1 MAPTKTHSVTI
12 TFAGNDLHPPVFV
25 AGSFT
30 NPPWRPEVM
39 EAVLPEHRQKDYGQ
53 QHVYSK
59 TFGVPEGR
67 WEYKFRLGQGSWW
80 VCDEKEETV
89 QDKHG
94 NVNNL
99 LIVGAE
105 RGTGPAE
112 PRTPSPQKKHATP
125 MTAIDK
131 VHEDEFQDDE
141 KYEDSPLMSHEK
153 PSLMTA
159 GGLEVDP
166 GYHGRRT
173 SLGATI
179 NRVHTFIPPEPT
191 HEDLKDPELEEF
203 PGNKSGILHR
213 MYTLRQELPIDD
225 SSHLDNNNGTDPM
238 AYHLTRSL
246 EHLSSSIKPPIIA
259 HIERASPKGTS
270 SESSPTGQDS
280 LDGTVENAA
289 VQLPQRRRPQQQQQ
303 QQPRTNPKTTL
314 LCMSSPADGLYGTL
328 RLAVGG
334 IDGTRSSGTCTPVA
348 VAAMAHTDDDHSGDE
363 SGEKREREPK
373 LDRADAI
380 GSDADAPTWGTLQEG
395 NKTLRNSLSDNITLT
410 NCPHQLPR
418 SPDRLWRSLEQSD

>member
-1 MAPTKTHSVTI
+1 MASSMYIPRPLVFQKVV
-12 TFAGNDLHPPVFV
+12 GNTSSDLVK
-25 AGSFT
+25 ARGGC
-30 NPPWRPEVM
+30 VM
-39 EAVLPEHRQKDYGQ
+39 KRK
-53 QHVYSK
+53 
-59 TFGVPEGR
+59 
-67 WEYKFRLGQGSWW
+67 RLVSTLALLFDLSIYTLHQ
-80 VCDEKEETV
+80 V

-270 SESSPTGQDS
+270 SESSPTGKFS
-280 LDGTVENAA
+280 LNSS
-289 VQLPQRRRPQQQQQ
+289 
-303 QQPRTNPKTTL
+303 RTT
-314 LCMSSPADGLYGTL
+314 SPY
-328 RLAVGG
+328 
-334 IDGTRSSGTCTPVA
+334 
-348 VAAMAHTDDDHSGDE
+348 
-363 SGEKREREPK
+363 
-373 LDRADAI
+373 
-380 GSDADAPTWGTLQEG
+380 
-395 NKTLRNSLSDNITLT
+395 
-410 NCPHQLPR
+410 
-418 SPDRLWRSLEQSD
+418 